1 MKGIFEF
8 LINGKIETFYDYKE
22 IPENFDHVIKFIPEV
37 PQGPHT
43 HEQHEEMDQWN
54 NRLQEL
60 IAKEKSKY
68 GY

>member
-1 MKGIFEF
+1 MKGVFEF
-8 LINGKIETFYDYKE
+8 LIHGKIETFYDYRE

-37 PQGPHT
+37 PEGPHT

-68 GY
+68 GH